1 MPTLATEA
9 APWLVCPKPNPRAGL
24 RLFCFPYA
32 GGGTL
37 IYRAWPAALERVA
50 ELQLVQL
57 PGRERRLAEA
67 PYTSVGALVSELSEA
82 VADYL
87 DAPFAFFGHSMG
99 AVLSFELARRLRRE
113 YGVEPRH
120 LFVSGRAA
128 PQLPRREPC
137 TFDLPEPEFVQELI
151 NLNGT
156 PREVLEN
163 PELRQLL
170 LPVLRADFSVC
181 QTYEYDPGP
190 PLGCPVTALGGIG
203 DRVTRED
210 LEGWREQT
218 ASRFMLRMLPG
229 DHFFLHSAQATLLEV
244 VARELQR
251 HAEASR

>member
-1 MPTLATEA
+1 MPTTAIEA
-9 APWLVCPKPNPRAGL
+9 SPWFVCPKPNPRAGL

-50 ELQLVQL
+50 ELHIVQL
-57 PGRERRLAEA
+57 PGRERRLAES

-82 VADYL
+82 IAGHL
-87 DAPFAFFGHSMG
+87 DLPFAFFGHSMG

-113 YGVEPRH
+113 RGVEPRH
-120 LFVSGRAA
+120 LFVSGRSA

-170 LPVLRADFSVC
+170 LPLLRADFAVC
-181 QTYEYDPGP
+181 QTYEYDPGR
-190 PLGCPVTALGGIG
+190 PLACPITALGGIG
-203 DRVTRED
+203 DRVSRED

-218 ASRFMLRMLPG
+218 VSRFMLRMFPG
-229 DHFFLHSAQATLLEV
+229 DHFFLNSAQATLLEV
-244 VARELQR
+244 IARDLQR
-251 HAEASR
+251 HAGASL